1 MKKQILFIFFICLL
15 LSNNICAQ
23 AKTIVAET
31 LCDFD
36 SMNPPKEFSVKIIE
50 DTFLND
56 EFKFEKDAVINGK
69 ITKVIPPK
77 RLKQDAC
84 FVFKAKNYT
93 IPSQDNKIIKI
104 KNTSKTRTKVKP
116 YIPVDKTEMAE
127 KAALAVAGTMV
138 KGISVGI
145 NFAKGVIKPSEGEN
159 RLHSG
164 VKNAYENSPLSYYEK
179 GDDLVL
185 KAGSL
190 VKFSLDED
198 LFEN

>member
-1 MKKQILFIFFICLL
+1 MKKQILFIIFIFLL
-15 LSNNICAQ
+15 VANNICAQ

-36 SMNPPKEFSVKIIE
+36 STNPPREFSVKIIE
-50 DTFLND
+50 DTVLN
-56 EFKFEKDAVINGK
+56 EGFEFEKDAVISGK
-69 ITKVIPPK
+69 ITKIIQPK

-104 KNTSKTRTKVKP
+104 KNTSKSKSKVKP
-116 YIPVDKTEMAE
+116 YTPVDKAALAE
-127 KAALAVAGTMV
+127 KAAMAAAGTMV
-138 KGISVGI
+138 KGLGVGI
-145 NFAKGVIKPSEGEN
+145 NFAKGVIKPKEGEN
-159 RLHSG
+159 RLQSG
-164 VKNAYENSPLSYYEK
+164 VKNAYENSPFSYCEK
-179 GDDLVL
+179 GGDLFL

-190 VKFSLDED
+190 VKFSLDEE